1 MADQAESPGRVL
13 LAVRLGW
20 LTVEVFGRLR
30 HYAASSRKPES
41 RLGDATRRFDFSNRA
56 LSAHSALRLAM
67 DQLRLVAARLE
78 PDLPV
83 VPLPSP
89 GELVDLDLDTLQG
102 ALDDW
107 SSEVWVA
114 LGAENDLI
122 GRALTYG
129 GSLADTYWHTAVLGP
144 HGFAEL
150 LRPQRLEYI
159 AHRFDGI
166 ADHLPPYT
174 ARVLQHTLYRWRG
187 SFEYLKGLDSNGKRQ
202 VVKRLESQA
211 GVWHYLLF
219 GGRSAESY
227 LTARDRGF
235 ITWLAAG
242 GTALFVLA
250 AMILVWLVVLA
261 LLSAGWTTT
270 ASMIGVPS
278 PLSGTQA
285 VVTNDLLDWQK
296 WSALLATVSSVALLF
311 TGLVAQLSGWMMALR
326 NLAKEWLTLQLIYRR
341 TYRDW
346 RGD

>member
-1 MADQAESPGRVL
+1 MGNQPESPNRVL
-13 LAVRLGW
+13 LAARLGW

-30 HYAASSRKPES
+30 HYVASSRRPEKHQ
-41 RLGDATRRFDFSNRA
+41 GDATRRFDFSNRA
-56 LSAHSALRLAM
+56 LCAHSALCLAM
-67 DQLRLVAARLE
+67 DQLHLVAARLE
-78 PDLPV
+78 PDQPA

-89 GELVDLDLDTLQG
+89 GELEAVDLDTLQG

-107 SSEVWVA
+107 STEVWVA
-114 LGAENDLI
+114 LSAENDLI
-122 GRALTYG
+122 GRAFTYG

-166 ADHLPPYT
+166 AGYLPPYT
-174 ARVLQHTLYRWRG
+174 ARVLHHTLYRWRG
-187 SFEYLKGLDSNGKRQ
+187 SFEYLKDLDSNGKRQ
-202 VVKRLESQA
+202 VLRRLESQA

-227 LTARDRGF
+227 LTAQDRRSVS
-235 ITWLAAG
+235 WLTAG
-242 GTALFVLA
+242 VTALFVLA

-261 LLSAGWTTT
+261 LSSTGRTET
-270 ASMIGVPS
+270 ASMIGFPK
-278 PLSGTQA
+278 PLSEAQTA
-285 VVTNDLLDWQK
+285 IVSDLLDWQK

-311 TGLVAQLSGWMMALR
+311 TGLVARLSGWMIGFH
-326 NLAKEWLTLQLIYRR
+326 NLAKEWLTLRRIYRR